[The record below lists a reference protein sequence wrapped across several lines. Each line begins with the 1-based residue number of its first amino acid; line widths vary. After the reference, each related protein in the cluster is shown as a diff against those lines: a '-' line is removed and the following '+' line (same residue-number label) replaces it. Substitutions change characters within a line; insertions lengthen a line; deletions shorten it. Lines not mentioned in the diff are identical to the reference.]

1 MGNHKNVLK
10 IGAMCLVFEDPS
22 GHSFG
27 EWMREQDVAHEWLVC
42 GGVQADDDKQVDFSC
57 T

>member
-1 MGNHKNVLK
+1 
-10 IGAMCLVFEDPS
+10 MCLVFKDPS

-42 GGVQADDDKQVDFSC
+42 GGVRADDDKQVDFSC
-57 T
+57 TQFRSKINVAQK